1 MYIRDP
7 DYPNPL
13 ICSIDIVGHFD
24 LVTKFNEVSMFFDEN
39 DPRYIEAW
47 QKAMLKLLPKVK
59 RFEINYGA
67 VNKGLR
73 SRPYLSFNTA
83 VSAGTWGHN
92 DPVFRQSQHRH
103 SWQILIQKKEV

>member
-47 QKAMLKLLPKVK
+47 QKAMLKLLPTVK
-59 RFEINYGA
+59 CFEINYGA

-73 SRPYLSFNTA
+73 SRPYLSPSMQQFLLGHG
-83 VSAGTWGHN
+83 GTMILSS
-92 DPVFRQSQHRH
+92 DSH
-103 SWQILIQKKEV
+103 SIATVGRF